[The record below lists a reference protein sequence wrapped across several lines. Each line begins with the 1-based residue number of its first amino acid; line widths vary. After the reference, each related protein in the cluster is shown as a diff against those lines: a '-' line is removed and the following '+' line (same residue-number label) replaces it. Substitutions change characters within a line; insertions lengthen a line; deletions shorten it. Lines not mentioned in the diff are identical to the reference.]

1 MAGQPKVILER
12 HCGNCGNC
20 GNPVNV
26 ASACGFRSFRSL
38 RNCRLRQKRSCQ
50 CDDERSSH
58 AAPHHISGCA
68 CQDGGGAAT
77 TREKVPRTLKSC
89 ITRAYSKTCDAARC
103 TYREIIWRR
112 DQPIGQSPRPCFV
125 DVVARRLGPQV
136 VQPSLRLV
144 FIFGRASV

>member
-1 MAGQPKVILER
+1 MRRRTLQPRSPPSYIGVRMPSLARALSVI
-12 HCGNCGNC
+12 
-20 GNPVNV
+20 
-26 ASACGFRSFRSL
+26 
-38 RNCRLRQKRSCQ
+38 
-50 CDDERSSH
+50 
-58 AAPHHISGCA
+58 
-68 CQDGGGAAT
+68 QDGGGAAT

>member
-1 MAGQPKVILER
+1 MRRRTLQP
-12 HCGNCGNC
+12 
-20 GNPVNV
+20 
-26 ASACGFRSFRSL
+26 RSPPSYIGMRMP
-38 RNCRLRQKRSCQ
+38 RR
-50 CDDERSSH
+50 
-58 AAPHHISGCA
+58 
-68 CQDGGGAAT
+68 GGAAT